1 MFKLRDYQIRLAN
14 EATDILK
21 RKGLVILCLAVRT
34 GKTLTSLQTAENY
47 GAKNIL
53 FVTKLKAFSSIQSD
67 YDQMN
72 FSFKITII
80 NKESLHKVDDTF
92 DLVVYDEFHGYSA
105 YPKPSVYQKLARK
118 KYSHLP
124 MILLSGTP
132 TPESFSQW
140 YHSLQLSDRSPF
152 KDYPNF
158 YKWAAD
164 FVNVK
169 QKHLGFTKIND
180 YSDADIKHINR
191 RIKYYLLTFT
201 QEQAGFTSTV
211 NEMVL
216 EVEMKPITYQ
226 IIERLKRD
234 LVVKNPQGQLILA
247 DTAVKLQQKVHQL
260 SSGTCKFEDGSSKVI
275 DYSKAE
281 FIRDNFKDVKIGIF
295 YKFKEEWNAL
305 KEILGDKLTDNLDE
319 FNTSDKWIALQIV
332 SGREGISLKEAKY
345 LVYYNIDFSSVSYWQ
360 SRDRLTEKTRLSNE
374 IFWIFSKGGIEY
386 KIYKTVLQKK
396 DYTLK
401 IFLQDA
407 GIKNSNQNKKEV
419 GRKGVFSR

>member
-1 MFKLRDYQIRLAN
+1 MLKLRDYQVKLSN

-21 RKGLVILCLAVRT
+21 RKGLVILSMMVRT

-47 GAKNIL
+47 GAKNVL

-80 NKESLHKVDDTF
+80 NKESLHKVDDNF

-124 MILLSGTP
+124 MIFLSGTP
-132 TPESFSQW
+132 TPESHSQW

-191 RIKYYLLTFT
+191 RIKYHLLTFT

-260 SSGTCKFEDGSSKVI
+260 SSGTCKFEDGTSKVI

-295 YKFKEEWNAL
+295 YKFKEEYNAL
-305 KEILGDKLTDNLDE
+305 KSILGDKLTDNLDE

-360 SRDRLTEKTRLSNE
+360 SRDRLTTMQRKENE

-386 KIYKTVLQKK
+386 KIYNTVLQKK

-407 GIKNSNQNKKEV
+407 GIKNSNKDKKEV